1 MDFTD
6 LYPTSSLHPPVF
18 SPGST
23 FLATTHRS
31 RIIIRHSLSLQV
43 LQSFNLPPLSASPS
57 PAGFLSRRSPSN
69 TSPSSASA
77 GPSTESKQEITSLS
91 FSPDSERIIAVC
103 ARQNVAYVFQLGSMV
118 EGDGLEAKLHGGVER
133 LSRVEW
139 APSSL
144 PGEGKTTLLAWSE
157 LGVSSL
163 PSSLSPASSL
173 NLIFAFCR
181 SATPDDLLAFGS

>member
-6 LYPTSSLHPPVF
+6 LYPTSSLQAPLF

-23 FLATTHRS
+23 FLATSHRD

-43 LQSFNLPPLSASPS
+43 LQAFTLPVPSPPPS
-57 PAGFLSRRSPSN
+57 PAGSLSRRTGPAG
-69 TSPSSASA
+69 SPSSASA
-77 GPSTESKQEITSLS
+77 AGSSSTAADKPQEITSLT
-91 FSPDSERIIAVC
+91 FSPDSERILAVC
-103 ARQNVAYVFQLGSMV
+103 ARQNVAYVFRLGSLV
-118 EGDGLEAKLHGGVER
+118 DGDGLEATLHGGIER

-157 LGVSSL
+157 LGVRPNPSSSL
-163 PSSLSPASSL
+163 ALACPSLPPCAWIS
-173 NLIFAFCR
+173 
-181 SATPDDLLAFGS
+181 G

>member
-6 LYPTSSLHPPVF
+6 LYPTSSQQQPLF

-43 LQSFNLPPLSASPS
+43 LQSFELPPLSPPPS
-57 PAGFLSRRSPSN
+57 PAESLSRRTASPTTPN
-69 TSPSSASA
+69 AA
-77 GPSTESKQEITSLS
+77 GGSLAERQQEITGLS
-91 FSPDSERIIAVC
+91 FSPDSERILAVC
-103 ARQNVAYVFQLGSMV
+103 ARQNVAYVFQLGSLV
-118 EGDGLEAKLHGGVER
+118 DGDGLEATLHGGVER

-139 APSSL
+139 APSSM

-157 LGVSSL
+157 LGVRRRREPCETAAIDRL
-163 PSSLSPASSL
+163 V
-173 NLIFAFCR
+173 
-181 SATPDDLLAFGS
+181 